1 MNDIDTSED
10 RAELEAA
17 WQNDVAERDAGFAQL
32 RHDAQAVF
40 HAMEGWQ
47 SVRSPEEW
55 QAVVKAAGPD
65 HRSGRFL
72 LERLGAER
80 HLDPRLMATLWTLR
94 RDLLEEAGA
103 TTAAEAMLADL
114 TVLGYYHTL
123 RIQGWIGS
131 LALRV
136 EHELFGQE
144 SPTAS
149 LKREYGAASGL
160 VVEDELRR
168 LGEQLLPLLD
178 RANRMTL
185 RNLKA
190 MQEFGQRGP
199 ANVSIE
205 RAEQVNVGAQQVNAV
220 VRTKGEEDTDVP
232 HRSGTCPRGG
242 SVGKNS

>member
-1 MNDIDTSED
+1 MDD

-17 WQNDVAERDAGFAQL
+17 WENDVTVRTEEFEQLRRDAQS
-32 RHDAQAVF
+32 VF
-40 HAMEGWQ
+40 RAMEGWQ
-47 SVRSPEEW
+47 RVRTQEEW
-55 QAVVKAAGPD
+55 QRVVEAAVPD

-114 TVLGYYHTL
+114 TILGYYHAL

-149 LKREYGAASGL
+149 FNREYGRANGL
-160 VVEDELRR
+160 VVEEELKR
-168 LGEQLLPLLD
+168 LGEHLLPLLD

-190 MQEFGQRGP
+190 MQELRRRP
-199 ANVSIE
+199 AASVSIE
-205 RAEQVNVGAQQVNAV
+205 RAAQVNVAAQQVNTM
-220 VRTKGEEDTDVP
+220 VRVDGE
-232 HRSGTCPRGG
+232 GG
-242 SVGKNS
+242 SS

>member
-1 MNDIDTSED
+1 MNDIDTSDD
-10 RAELEAA
+10 RAQFEAA
-17 WQNDVAERDAGFAQL
+17 WQQDVTERDAGFEQL
-32 RHDAQAVF
+32 RRDAQAVF
-40 HAMEGWQ
+40 RAMEGWQ
-47 SVRSPEEW
+47 SVRTPEDW
-55 QAVVKAAGPD
+55 QNVVEDAGPD
-65 HRSGRFL
+65 HCSGRFL

-131 LALRV
+131 LSLRV

-149 LKREYGAASGL
+149 LKREYGTASGL
-160 VVEDELRR
+160 VVEDDLRR

-190 MQEFGQRGP
+190 MQELRNRAP

-205 RAEQVNVGAQQVNAV
+205 RAKQVNVGTQQVNTIV
-220 VRTKGEEDTDVP
+220 QDHGEYD
-232 HRSGTCPRGG
+232 
-242 SVGKNS
+242 